1 MEVIIKN
8 NYQEVSE
15 AAAEYLL
22 NVVKSKPTAVLGLPT
37 GSSPIGM
44 YKILVSEYKNNNVSF
59 ENVKTFNL
67 DEYMG
72 LDRNNDQSYYYFM
85 NENLYSHVNL
95 KTENIN
101 IPDGMAKDINQE
113 SIRYE
118 NKLKAEGP
126 MDIMFLGIGNNGHI
140 GFNEPDEYFE
150 PFTHEVK
157 LTQDTIEANARFF
170 EKIEDVP
177 TKAITMGVKTIS
189 SARKIVLIA
198 AGSAKAAAIAKA
210 VNGKITTK
218 VPASILQMHDDVTI
232 IIDKEA
238 ASKL

>member
-8 NYQEVSE
+8 NYQEVSV

-22 NVVKSKPTAVLGLPT
+22 NTVKNKPNAVLGLPT

-44 YKILVSEYKNNNVSF
+44 YEIVVDEYKKGKVSF

-85 NENLYSHVNL
+85 NANLYSHVNL
-95 KTENIN
+95 KPEHIN
-101 IPDGMAKDINQE
+101 IPNGMAEDINLE

-140 GFNEPDEYFE
+140 GFNEPDECFE
-150 PFTHEVK
+150 PLTHEVE
-157 LTQDTIEANARFF
+157 LTQDTIEVNARFF
-170 EKIEDVP
+170 EKLEDVP
-177 TKAITMGVKTIS
+177 TTAVTMGVKTIL
-189 SARKIVLIA
+189 SAKKIVLIA
-198 AGSAKAAAIAKA
+198 TGAKKADAIAKT
-210 VNGKITTK
+210 VNGKITPQ

>member
-22 NVVKSKPTAVLGLPT
+22 NIVKSKPTAVLGLPT

-95 KTENIN
+95 KPENIN

-113 SIRYE
+113 AIRYE
-118 NKLKAEGP
+118 NKLKTEGP

-198 AGSAKAAAIAKA
+198 AGSAKATAIAKA

-218 VPASILQMHDDVTI
+218 VPASILQMHDDVTV

>member
-1 MEVIIKN
+1 MEIIIKN

-95 KTENIN
+95 KPENIN

-113 SIRYE
+113 AIRYE
-118 NKLKAEGP
+118 NKLKTEGP

-198 AGSAKAAAIAKA
+198 VGSAKATAIAKA
-210 VNGKITTK
+210 VNGKITPQ
-218 VPASILQMHDDVTI
+218 VPASILQMHDDVTV

>member
-8 NYQEVSE
+8 SYEEVS
-15 AAAEYLL
+15 AAAAQYLL
-22 NVVKSKPTAVLGLPT
+22 NTVKNKPTAVLGLPT

-44 YKILVSEYKNNNVSF
+44 YKIVVDEYKNNKVSF
-59 ENVKTFNL
+59 ENVTTFNL

-95 KTENIN
+95 KPENIN
-101 IPDGMAKDINQE
+101 IPDGTAKDINQE
-113 SIRYE
+113 SVRYE

-140 GFNEPDEYFE
+140 GFNEPGDYFE
-150 PFTHEVK
+150 PFTHQVE

-170 EKIEDVP
+170 EKTEDVP
-177 TKAITMGVKTIS
+177 TKAVTMGVKSIS
-189 SARKIVLIA
+189 SAKKIVLIA
-198 AGSAKAAAIAKA
+198 TGAAKADAIAKT
-210 VNGKITTK
+210 VKGKITPQ

>member
-1 MEVIIKN
+1 MQVIIKN

-15 AAAEYLL
+15 AAAEILL
-22 NVVKSKPTAVLGLPT
+22 NTVKNKTSVVLGLPT

-44 YKILVSEYKNNNVSF
+44 YKIAVEEYKNNKVSF

-72 LDRNNDQSYYYFM
+72 LDRSNDQSYYYFM
-85 NENLYSHVNL
+85 NENFYSHVNL
-95 KTENIN
+95 KPENIN

-126 MDIMFLGIGNNGHI
+126 MDVMFLGIGNNGHI

-170 EKIEDVP
+170 EKLEDVP
-177 TKAITMGVKTIS
+177 TKAVTMGVKTIS
-189 SARKIVLIA
+189 SAKKIVLIA
-198 AGSAKAAAIAKA
+198 TGAAKADAIAKT
-210 VNGKITTK
+210 VNGKITPQ

>member
-22 NVVKSKPTAVLGLPT
+22 NIVKSKPTAVLGLPT

-198 AGSAKAAAIAKA
+198 AGSAKATAISKA
-210 VNGKITTK
+210 VNGKITPQ
-218 VPASILQMHDDVTI
+218 VPASILQMHDDVTV

>member
-8 NYQEVSE
+8 NYQEVSD

-22 NVVKSKPTAVLGLPT
+22 NVVKNKPNAVLGLPT
-37 GSSPIGM
+37 GSSPTGM
-44 YKILVSEYKNNNVSF
+44 YKIVVDEYKNNNVSF

-72 LDRNNDQSYYYFM
+72 LDRSNDQSYYYFM

-95 KTENIN
+95 KPENIN
-101 IPDGMAKDINQE
+101 IPNGMAKDINQE

-140 GFNEPDEYFE
+140 GFNEPNEYFE
-150 PFTHEVK
+150 PFTHEVN

-198 AGSAKAAAIAKA
+198 TGSAKATAIAKA
-210 VNGKITTK
+210 VKGKITPQ
-218 VPASILQMHDDVTI
+218 VPASILQMHDDVTV

>member
-22 NVVKSKPTAVLGLPT
+22 NAVKSKPNAVLGLPT

-44 YKILVSEYKNNNVSF
+44 YKILISEYKNNNVSF

-72 LDRNNDQSYYYFM
+72 LDRNNDHSYYYFM

-95 KTENIN
+95 KPENIN

-113 SIRYE
+113 AIRYE
-118 NKLKAEGP
+118 NKLKTEGP

-198 AGSAKAAAIAKA
+198 AGSAKATAIAKT